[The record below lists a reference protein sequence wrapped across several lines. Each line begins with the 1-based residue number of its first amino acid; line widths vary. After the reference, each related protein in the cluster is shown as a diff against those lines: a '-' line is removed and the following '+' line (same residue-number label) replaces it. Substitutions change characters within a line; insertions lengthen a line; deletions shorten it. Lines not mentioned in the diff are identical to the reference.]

1 MNGNISQLS
10 QELNNTN
17 INLNEKSSSSFK
29 DYKYK
34 EPIKD
39 YSRYFSLRNSTPC
52 QLTEVEI
59 STFLVSDEIYSFGAG
74 VPSKLFFPF
83 KELEFNFNFMENEK
97 VRLSKE
103 DLEMIQQYSDSP
115 GLPKLRNWCKSLQMR
130 YHGLCD
136 PKTPGKEWD
145 LLMTPGSQHAIDC
158 LVKAFFNRGDSL
170 VVERYTYGGMF
181 AVTQPA
187 GVNFAPCLMDDKG
200 MIPSE
205 LNNLLSNWESIHPTK
220 KFPKLIYIIPHGQNP
235 TGVLYDMERK
245 EEIYKIACKYDLLI
259 IEDDPHFF
267 LQLDNEKDINGRRIL
282 KKSFLSIDKEDR
294 VIRLDTF
301 SKFLTSG
308 ARMGFVTT
316 NSKLFGTIAFEL
328 NASVFHSSG
337 LTQIALEKLLTS
349 WGEEI
354 FDNHVNHVQEVL
366 IRKRNETIELLE
378 KHLKGQIEYK
388 VPKAGLYFWVKLLGI
403 DCSYEFVR
411 DVLRHHKVIFGLGIS
426 SSPDRYVK
434 TPYIRVT
441 FSYLEKEDGEVAFKI
456 LSDCLKDYIKNKK
469 KIEPDQDVTFY
480 NNLNGENN
488 N

>member
-1 MNGNISQLS
+1 MRSNISNQIS
-10 QELNNTN
+10 QELNNTS
-17 INLNEKSSSSFK
+17 ISLNGKSFN

-34 EPIKD
+34 EPIQD

-59 STFLVSDEIYSFGAG
+59 STFLASTEILSFGAG
-74 VPSKLFFPF
+74 IPSKLFFPI

-97 VRLSKE
+97 VILSKE
-103 DLEMIQQYSDSP
+103 DLELIQQYSDSP
-115 GLPKLRNWCKSLQMR
+115 GLPKLRNWCKSLQQR

-136 PKTPGKEWD
+136 PNTPGKEWN
-145 LLMTPGSQHAIDC
+145 LLMTPGSQHALDC
-158 LVKAFFNRGDSL
+158 LVKAFFNRDDTL
-170 VVERYTYGGMF
+170 IVERYTYGGMF
-181 AVTQPA
+181 AVTQPT
-187 GVNFAPCLMDDKG
+187 GVKFAACEMDSKG

-205 LNNLLSNWESIHPTK
+205 LNNLLSNWDSIHPNL

-245 EEIYKIACKYDLLI
+245 EEIYKIACKFDLLI

-267 LQLDNEKDINGRRIL
+267 LQFDNEIVNGKRVL
-282 KKSFLSIDKEDR
+282 NKSFLSIDKEDR

-308 ARMGFVTT
+308 VRMGFVTT
-316 NSKLFGTIAFEL
+316 NSKLFGVIAFEL
-328 NASVFHSSG
+328 NASIFHSSG
-337 LTQIALEKLLTS
+337 LTQIALEKLLTN
-349 WGEEI
+349 WGDEK
-354 FDNHVNHVQEVL
+354 FDNHVNFVQEVL
-366 IRKRNETIELLE
+366 IKKRRETIELLE
-378 KHLKGQIEYK
+378 KHLKGQVEYK
-388 VPKAGLYFWVKLLGI
+388 PPKAGLYFWVKLLGI

-426 SSPDRYVK
+426 SSPDRTIK

-441 FSYLEKEDGEVAFKI
+441 FSYLDKEDGDVAFKI

-469 KIEPDQDVTFY
+469 TIQHDEDVTLY
-480 NNLNGENN
+480 NNIS
-488 N
+488 